1 FTGDQSANSAA
12 NNPLANL
19 NPSDIES
26 IDVLKDASAAA
37 IYGSRASA
45 GVILITTKRGRMGQ
59 KASVSLDSW
68 VGMSQPFRLVDV
80 LNAEEYLMI
89 KNEGAANA
97 GLPQQFF
104 MNQDANGNNIDAN
117 WYDHIYQN
125 GVAHSNNLS
134 FSGATNTTSYYL
146 SVGHTNQEGMIR
158 ENSFE
163 RTNGRLNLDHKANDW
178 ISLGANIS
186 YANSINRAP
195 NTGSLPGQAFNTAGI
210 ARLAFVT
217 APIVAPFLNDGSY
230 NI

>member
-1 FTGDQSANSAA
+1 
-12 NNPLANL
+12 
-19 NPSDIES
+19 
-26 IDVLKDASAAA
+26 
-37 IYGSRASA
+37 
-45 GVILITTKRGRMGQ
+45 
-59 KASVSLDSW
+59 
-68 VGMSQPFRLVDV
+68 
-80 LNAEEYLMI
+80 
-89 KNEGAANA
+89 
-97 GLPQQFF
+97 
-104 MNQDANGNNIDAN
+104 
-117 WYDHIYQN
+117 
-125 GVAHSNNLS
+125 
-134 FSGATNTTSYYL
+134 SYYL

-230 NI
+230 NIASNNQIGRLNNLQQVGFYNPVYILDKNKMSSESNQIQ